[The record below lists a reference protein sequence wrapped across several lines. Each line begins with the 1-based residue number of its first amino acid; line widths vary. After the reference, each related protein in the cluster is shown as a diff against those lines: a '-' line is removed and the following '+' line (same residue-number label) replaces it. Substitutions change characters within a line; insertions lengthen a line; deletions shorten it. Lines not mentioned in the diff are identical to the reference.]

1 MGHRS
6 MPVELVLNWC
16 LMESKLLAVDPDA
29 IWHSF
34 AADVERNAD
43 PLAQTKMKQIACVLS
58 HRRDKISNEF
68 LRKHAE
74 RGRGEA
80 KGGAAG
86 LRMTMGT
93 AQMMYATSS
102 L

>member
-1 MGHRS
+1 

-34 AADVERNAD
+34 AADVESNAD

-74 RGRGEA
+74 RGRGE
-80 KGGAAG
+80 GAHRRA
-86 LRMTMGT
+86 
-93 AQMMYATSS
+93 SS
-102 L
+102 HRGNLQW